1 MTTKETF
8 EFKVP
13 KSVRFEIWAKMNNLR
28 LVFWNRDKAFKK
40 TGQYFYCYSIA
51 VDGYRLDEQSG
62 SIFVSLYGEGNTYLQ
77 ALRDY
82 AKRISE
88 KSLCSGFCAAKARY
102 YTVPK
107 LLVDG
112 ETLKNAGIQ

>member
-8 EFKVP
+8 EFKAP
-13 KSVRFEIWAKMNNLR
+13 KSVRFEDWAQMNNLR
-28 LVFWNRDKAFKK
+28 LVFWNRDKTFKK
-40 TGQYFYCYSIA
+40 TGQYFYCYLID
-51 VDGYRLDEQSG
+51 VGGYCLDEWPGLIFASFSG
-62 SIFVSLYGEGNTYLQ
+62 DGNTYLQ

-88 KSLCSGFCAAKARY
+88 KSLCSGFCAAEARY

-112 ETLKNAGIQ
+112 KTLKNAGIQ

>member
-62 SIFVSLYGEGNTYLQ
+62 SIFVSIYGEGNTYLQ
-77 ALRDY
+77 ALHH
-82 AKRISE
+82 
-88 KSLCSGFCAAKARY
+88 
-102 YTVPK
+102 
-107 LLVDG
+107 
-112 ETLKNAGIQ
+112 